1 MTDGLL
7 FKDLIKSKKITLEE
21 VAAVIGITRQGLEK
35 KLTNRSE
42 FKVSE
47 LVKLCEFLA
56 LTEEQKQK
64 IFFAA

>member
-7 FKDLIKSKKITLEE
+7 FKELIKSKKITLEE
-21 VAAVIGITRQGLEK
+21 VAAVVGITRQGLEK

-47 LVKLCEFLA
+47 LVKLCEFLN

>member
-1 MTDGLL
+1 MTDGSL
-7 FKDLIKSKKITLEE
+7 FKELIKSKKITLEE
-21 VAAVIGITRQGLEK
+21 VAAVVGITRQGLEK

-47 LVKLCEFLA
+47 LVKLCEFLS

>member
-7 FKDLIKSKKITLEE
+7 FKELIKSKKITLEE
-21 VAAVIGITRQGLEK
+21 IAAVVGITRQGLEK

-47 LVKLCEFLA
+47 LVKLCEFLN